1 MSHAPLQLA
10 EVHRLASLARLSLTE
25 AEERAVMGDL
35 ERILAHVDKL
45 SGADVEMVVPT
56 NHAVDLDPHVR
67 ADEVTP
73 SLGIED
79 VLRNAPERLGDG
91 FGVPKIIE

>member
-1 MSHAPLQLA
+1 MTHAPLQLA
-10 EVHRLASLARLSLTE
+10 EVHRLATLARLDLTVD
-25 AEERAVMGDL
+25 EERAVMGDL

-45 SGADVEMVVPT
+45 ADSQAVQAPPT
-56 NHAVDLDPHVR
+56 NHAVDLEPHERPDV
-67 ADEVTP
+67 VTP
-73 SLGIED
+73 SLSIDE

>member
-1 MSHAPLQLA
+1 MSHDPLQLA
-10 EVHRLASLARLSLTE
+10 EVHRLAGLARLHLTE

-45 SGADVEMVVPT
+45 ADSDHSAPPT
-56 NHAVDLDPHVR
+56 NHAVDLVQVDRPDV
-67 ADEVTP
+67 VTP
-73 SLGIED
+73 SLPIEE
-79 VLRNAPERLGDG
+79 VLRAAPERLGDG